1 MSFARTSLLDRDG
14 DQRDSRAR
22 RRSCVLFPA
31 KTTPVCSYIKLFPEL
46 SQPWSRLP
54 MVFLVFV
61 SLLFTLS
68 FVSPCHR
75 VDRGAVL
82 YECAVIVRWAATTE
96 ATWISTNSPYR
107 NRSFLDA
114 EDLFPPIYTL
124 VQLRVFCFTIS
135 SIFDTAAP
143 LHKLTM
149 FNRGGFYSPCP
160 PWFFPWYTNYE
171 VYFILPVGTV
181 LMVS

>member
-82 YECAVIVRWAATTE
+82 YECAVIVRWAATTDDNLE
-96 ATWISTNSPYR
+96 FPNYSPYR
-107 NRSFLDA
+107 NRSSPMQKTCSILS
-114 EDLFPPIYTL
+114 LQL
-124 VQLRVFCFTIS
+124 VQLCVFRVTIS
-135 SIFDTAAP
+135 NP
-143 LHKLTM
+143 L
-149 FNRGGFYSPCP
+149 
-160 PWFFPWYTNYE
+160 
-171 VYFILPVGTV
+171 
-181 LMVS
+181 